1 MTIHNILNAIPILLA
16 HYPPYNLPSIQAII
30 TTTLMPTYVKGHLM
44 VMNTKIYKQVYTLAG
59 CLMDSVDREDQAQF
73 DLDYAE
79 LKQICEEHEGSSKD
93 HPVQWETLADFT
105 GDIPLSI
112 SIYEK
117 ALEKAEAISSTE
129 FCSSIGFSIA
139 SMKLELDDKAGAI
152 ESLERARLACLEIE
166 DKELKREIHDL
177 LTELKS
183 VD

>member
-1 MTIHNILNAIPILLA
+1 
-16 HYPPYNLPSIQAII
+16 
-30 TTTLMPTYVKGHLM
+30 MPTQVKGHPM

-59 CLMDSVDREDQAQF
+59 GLMDAVDREDQEQF
-73 DLDYAE
+73 DSDYAE

-105 GDIPLSI
+105 GEIPLAI
-112 SIYEK
+112 TIYEK
-117 ALEKAEAISSTE
+117 ALEKAEAINETE

-139 SMKLELDDKAGAI
+139 TMKLELDDNVGAI
-152 ESLERARLACLEIE
+152 ETLEKARLACLEIE

-177 LTELKS
+177 LTDLKN

>member
-1 MTIHNILNAIPILLA
+1 MTTK
-16 HYPPYNLPSIQAII
+16 S
-30 TTTLMPTYVKGHLM
+30 KGNLM

-59 CLMDSVDREDQAQF
+59 CLMDSVDREDQVQF
-73 DLDYAE
+73 DDDYAQ

-105 GDIPLSI
+105 GDIPQSI

-117 ALEKAEAISSTE
+117 ALEKAEAISETE

-152 ESLERARLACLEIE
+152 ESLEKARLACLEID

-177 LTELKS
+177 LTDLKK
-183 VD
+183 VN